1 MYFAHRDVELADTL
15 GQEVFGCRM
24 IVYLEGACL
33 KEKIHKI
40 PYSPC
45 HLLYTIIKPFIDIHY
60 CSPSLSFILGRG
72 ELILTIK

>member
-15 GQEVFGCRM
+15 GQEVFGSRM

-45 HLLYTIIKPFIDIHY
+45 HLSIHNYKTIH
-60 CSPSLSFILGRG
+60 
-72 ELILTIK
+72 

>member
-33 KEKIHKI
+33 KEKFTKFLIVPVI
-40 PYSPC
+40 F
-45 HLLYTIIKPFIDIHY
+45 LYTIIKPFIDNHH